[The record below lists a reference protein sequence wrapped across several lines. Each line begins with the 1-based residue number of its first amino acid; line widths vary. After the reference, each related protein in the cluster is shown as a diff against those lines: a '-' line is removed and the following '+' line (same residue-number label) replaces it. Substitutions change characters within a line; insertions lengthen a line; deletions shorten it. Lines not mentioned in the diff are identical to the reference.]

1 MRAIGHVVLV
11 WAVLA
16 TVVAAYNI
24 QENNQLK
31 KEIRDLNLEL
41 KGYVNSNENVLRKN
55 QELWN
60 NIAKL
65 EEENKNLKI
74 RIRTL
79 EQEKRE
85 LEQEIQQLRSKI
97 DILNG
102 IIEEFKKVPEGY
114 YSTDF
119 FPEHGNSVEELRN
132 LLKYEFELPHEY
144 VKGVF
149 DCSEIAAYTEW
160 VLEDA
165 GFDAYI
171 AEGYYTGKGGAAV
184 GHAWVIVKIGS
195 QQFYIDPTVMRKDD
209 DRTILIPPDG
219 YKVKPSAVY
228 GNIFEAI
235 EHDLSIDEWDW
246 WNVVG
251 FPPKN

>member
-1 MRAIGHVVLV
+1 MRGILAFLLIWAI
-11 WAVLA
+11 LA
-16 TVVAAYNI
+16 TGIVVYAI
-24 QENNQLK
+24 KENQKLEDK
-31 KEIRDLNLEL
+31 VKELEL
-41 KGYVNSNENVLRKN
+41 EIKVYNRSEENILRKN
-55 QELWN
+55 KELWDT
-60 NIAKL
+60 ISKL
-65 EEENKNLKI
+65 EEENRNLRVKVQN
-74 RIRTL
+74 L

-171 AEGYYTGKGGAAV
+171 
-184 GHAWVIVKIGS
+184 
-195 QQFYIDPTVMRKDD
+195 
-209 DRTILIPPDG
+209 
-219 YKVKPSAVY
+219 
-228 GNIFEAI
+228 
-235 EHDLSIDEWDW
+235 
-246 WNVVG
+246 
-251 FPPKN
+251 

>member
-1 MRAIGHVVLV
+1 MRGILAFLLIWAI
-11 WAVLA
+11 LA
-16 TVVAAYNI
+16 TGIVVYAI
-24 QENNQLK
+24 KENQKLEDK
-31 KEIRDLNLEL
+31 VKELEL
-41 KGYVNSNENVLRKN
+41 EIKVYNRSEENILRKN
-55 QELWN
+55 KELWDT
-60 NIAKL
+60 ISKL
-65 EEENKNLKI
+65 EEENRNLRVKV
-74 RIRTL
+74 
-79 EQEKRE
+79 QN